1 MYGPIPWQK
10 WSISYLWKRFLVPDH
25 RIPIW
30 LGLIWR
36 LQQWNTNGTHQIHWN
51 SSGFIDISKY
61 PMNHKLQS
69 CDTCTRTEPILQNTT
84 RSGTSQLWHVY
95 ENGADSSNLKIS
107 WIHENLIFI
116 TRIAPWDAM
125 DFPWTLRI
133 VNIRL
138 DVWQKAA
145 REHALD
151 SMDVGRAGLRPL
163 NFFQKTA

>member
-1 MYGPIPWQK
+1 MAEIFPWQK
-10 WSISYLWKRFLVPDH
+10 WLISYLWEQFLVPDH

-30 LGLIWR
+30 LGSIWR

-51 SSGFIDISKY
+51 SFGFIDILKY

-69 CDTCTRTEPILQNTT
+69 CHTCTRTEPTLQSTT
-84 RSGTSQLWHVY
+84 RHGTSQLWHVY
-95 ENGADSSNLKIS
+95 ENEADSSNLKIS

-125 DFPWTLRI
+125 DFPWQQRI

-145 REHALD
+145 REHALA
-151 SMDVGRAGLRPL
+151 SMDVGRGGLTTV

>member
-1 MYGPIPWQK
+1 MYGQIPWQK

-51 SSGFIDISKY
+51 SFGFIDILKY

-69 CDTCTRTEPILQNTT
+69 CDRCTRTEPIPQSTT

-95 ENGADSSNLKIS
+95 ENGADSSNSTNSETWKLWHMYENGADSSNLKES
-107 WIHENLIFI
+107 WVHETLIFV
-116 TRIAPWDAM
+116 TWLKQRSRFFKSNAFWNLKLV
-125 DFPWTLRI
+125 TL
-133 VNIRL
+133 NEKL
-138 DVWQKAA
+138 AF
-145 REHALD
+145 L
-151 SMDVGRAGLRPL
+151 
-163 NFFQKTA
+163 